1 MRIYYEMPAYETCM
15 ADGYPVWDAAEAK
28 REDLKTVGGKLA
40 RETASAGGFDAAAA
54 GGAGAAGSFDAAEYA
69 GAAGSFYAAEYAGA
83 AVKNAAENYVTLG
96 SGHMTPEQ
104 IAAVLNT
111 IPMELSFIDENN
123 INRYF
128 NDGEKLFKR
137 PDMAID
143 RDVFSCHPPK
153 VEVMVRQIIDS
164 FRSGAENS
172 VDVWMNKGGQP
183 VLVRY
188 MAVRDDSGKFLG
200 TLECVQKM
208 KFAEDHFINA

>member
-1 MRIYYEMPAYETCM
+1 MEINSSLM

-40 RETASAGGFDAAAA
+40 RDAGAAGSFDAAAGGSAAEAA

-69 GAAGSFYAAEYAGA
+69 GAAGSFDAAEYAGA

-153 VEVMVRQIIDS
+153 EIGRAHV
-164 FRSGAENS
+164 
-172 VDVWMNKGGQP
+172 
-183 VLVRY
+183 
-188 MAVRDDSGKFLG
+188 
-200 TLECVQKM
+200 
-208 KFAEDHFINA
+208 